1 MYPSHLKTAKAVPM
15 YKGCDRSDPS
25 SYRPIS
31 VLSAINNIFEK
42 IIVGHTK
49 YDILCPQQHGFQPK
63 HSTTSAMLSLTWLI
77 NSASDRNQIVTVV
90 FVDLKKA
97 FDTVDRSILLQKL
110 QHSGF
115 RAQTY
120 ELLSSYLNGRH
131 QVVAINTV
139 SSLQFKTT
147 GVPQG
152 SVLGPLLFSL
162 YVNNLPQN
170 LSSSEIVMYA
180 DDTAVVFTADCV
192 SELEHIANSELDKI
206 NA

>member
-1 MYPSHLKTAKAVPM
+1 M
-15 YKGCDRSDPS
+15 
-25 SYRPIS
+25 
-31 VLSAINNIFEK
+31 
-42 IIVGHTK
+42 
-49 YDILCPQQHGFQPK
+49 
-63 HSTTSAMLSLTWLI
+63 
-77 NSASDRNQIVTVV
+77 
-90 FVDLKKA
+90 FVDLKTV

-120 ELLSSYLNGRH
+120 ELLSSYLNSRH
-131 QVVAINTV
+131 QVVAINNTV
-139 SSLQFKTT
+139 SSLQFTTT

-162 YVNNLPQN
+162 YVNDLPQN
-170 LSSSEIVMYA
+170 LSSSEMVMHA

-192 SELEHIANSELDKI
+192 SELEHIANSESDKI